1 MYLKLC
7 KLFVSIFLLYNT
19 WYSQIWEA
27 NQLIL
32 YVSVG
37 LSAVFMLLDATFV
50 LKRFEIGR
58 VNPIVKMYVI
68 FGLYVIA
75 SGVFV
80 SIDKG
85 EFLASAF
92 TYISFTLIAF
102 EIWYISFR
110 LENFS
115 WILNLFYLFALLCAL
130 TTIFNGQDYK
140 TEVVVKTMGKNNN
153 PNTLGVLMVFGIFAT
168 IFQKKA
174 FMKNF
179 ILKYLSI
186 LIFLYVILLS
196 GSRKSLF
203 AGGGL
208 FVFWVIEYFIESR
221 KEKLT
226 LKKLFIVGT
235 IILSIVGI
243 VIYILNV
250 YVGLSGF
257 ERLLLLF
264 KEGGTSIR
272 LELMDMA
279 VQYWKSSPIF
289 GIGLDQFRILNT
301 YGYYS
306 HSTYFEILSCTGI
319 LGLLLFF
326 IPLIKLL
333 FTSIKKSLGKRGDL
347 YKIRICLLMLAV
359 ELFLGIGQIF
369 IYSATHMIILVFI
382 ANVIYEEISTENEIK
397 RSFVKIKL

>member
-115 WILNLFYLFALLCAL
+115 WILNLF
-130 TTIFNGQDYK
+130 
-140 TEVVVKTMGKNNN
+140 
-153 PNTLGVLMVFGIFAT
+153 
-168 IFQKKA
+168 
-174 FMKNF
+174 
-179 ILKYLSI
+179 
-186 LIFLYVILLS
+186 
-196 GSRKSLF
+196 
-203 AGGGL
+203 
-208 FVFWVIEYFIESR
+208 
-221 KEKLT
+221 
-226 LKKLFIVGT
+226 
-235 IILSIVGI
+235 
-243 VIYILNV
+243 
-250 YVGLSGF
+250 
-257 ERLLLLF
+257 
-264 KEGGTSIR
+264 
-272 LELMDMA
+272 
-279 VQYWKSSPIF
+279 
-289 GIGLDQFRILNT
+289 
-301 YGYYS
+301 
-306 HSTYFEILSCTGI
+306 
-319 LGLLLFF
+319 
-326 IPLIKLL
+326 
-333 FTSIKKSLGKRGDL
+333 
-347 YKIRICLLMLAV
+347 
-359 ELFLGIGQIF
+359 
-369 IYSATHMIILVFI
+369 
-382 ANVIYEEISTENEIK
+382 
-397 RSFVKIKL
+397 